1 MRKTG
6 DDYFD
11 SEEFREMLAEYED
24 AVNTGQ
30 PVFMDA
36 DELAEIA
43 DFYHMTEH
51 YDEADDAINLAL
63 SLSPGAIAPL
73 TYKIHEALWNGNTD
87 EAKDY
92 LDQIIEKD
100 DPDYV
105 YDKAEIMLAEGD
117 VEGADCYFRD
127 ELKNVAPDEYQDY
140 VIDVANIYADYNY
153 PDKAML
159 WMSRAQ
165 QEESPEFKELMAR
178 ILFGMGNYKDSQ
190 RLWGELIDTNPFSK
204 QYWNALASTQFMN
217 EDYSG
222 SVESSEYA
230 IAIDPDDPE
239 GLLAKANGLYRL
251 NNFEEALKYYQR
263 YSEHI
268 PDDEFGLMHQG
279 TCLINMGRND
289 EAIEILAQAIQTA
302 PEDSPYLGDIYQEM
316 AFAYSEE
323 GDTEEALSML
333 DLADSHDADEIQ
345 TQVVRGHIMLA
356 TGQLRR
362 AQHYFRQAVAA
373 SENPNQTLLRIIV
386 SIYDNH
392 YLEAAYNLFKKYF
405 KVLPANCDDGY
416 AYMALTCYDLKRY
429 DEFLDY
435 LKTACERNPR
445 ECQIALAHLFPDDVE
460 PKDYYN
466 YIKERM

>member
-92 LDQIIEKD
+92 LNQIIEKD

-117 VEGADCYFRD
+117 VEGADRYFRD

-251 NNFEEALKYYQR
+251 NNFE
-263 YSEHI
+263 
-268 PDDEFGLMHQG
+268 
-279 TCLINMGRND
+279 
-289 EAIEILAQAIQTA
+289 
-302 PEDSPYLGDIYQEM
+302 
-316 AFAYSEE
+316 
-323 GDTEEALSML
+323 
-333 DLADSHDADEIQ
+333 
-345 TQVVRGHIMLA
+345 
-356 TGQLRR
+356 
-362 AQHYFRQAVAA
+362 
-373 SENPNQTLLRIIV
+373 
-386 SIYDNH
+386 
-392 YLEAAYNLFKKYF
+392 
-405 KVLPANCDDGY
+405 
-416 AYMALTCYDLKRY
+416 
-429 DEFLDY
+429 
-435 LKTACERNPR
+435 
-445 ECQIALAHLFPDDVE
+445 
-460 PKDYYN
+460 
-466 YIKERM
+466 

>member
-105 YDKAEIMLAEGD
+105 YDKAEIMLAEDD
-117 VEGADCYFRD
+117 VEGADRYFRD

-263 YSEHI
+263 YNEHI

-345 TQVVRGHIMLA
+345 TLVVRGHIMLA

>member
-117 VEGADCYFRD
+117 VEGADRYFRD

-345 TQVVRGHIMLA
+345 TLVVRGHIMLA

-405 KVLPANCDDGY
+405 KVLPENCDDGY